1 MPCNAFDDFS
11 PDIAQV
17 IAEFSLGF
25 CQGFPAKGLSRE
37 WQLSHTDTA
46 EGFPPS
52 PVLTGEGRDEG
63 ELERIGRVIHQRRV
77 AGVKRPRLPPGR

>member
-1 MPCNAFDDFS
+1 MPCYAVHDFS
-11 PDIAQV
+11 PGIAQV
-17 IAEFSLGF
+17 VAKFSLGF
-25 CQGFPAKGLSRE
+25 CQEFPAKGLSRE
-37 WQLSHTDTA
+37 WQLSHTDAA

-52 PVLTGEGRDEG
+52 PVLTGAGWDES